1 MGERLHKYLA
11 SCGVGSR
18 RACEELILAG
28 RVTVDGTPVTELGV
42 LIEPAKSDVRV
53 EGRRVLPEPTVHYLL
68 HKPVGYL
75 STTRDARGRPT
86 VLDLVSRTDRR
97 LFIAG
102 RLDLPSEGLMLITN
116 DGELTDL
123 LTHPRYGVPKTYRV
137 TVAGELTRSHLRRLR
152 QGVKLEDG
160 PASAVEARLIRSAR
174 TFPRAAKP
182 AKSKADVTVLEGR
195 KRMVRRMFGA
205 LGFEVIRLRRVRMG
219 VLELGR
225 LARGTWRPPRRRELD
240 YLLRLRLYRSHEEAV
255 RHLERGKAGR
265 R

>member
-28 RVTVDGTPVTELGV
+28 RVTVDETPVTELGV

-53 EGRRVLPEPTVHYLL
+53 DGRRVLPEPTVHYLL

-86 VLDLVSRTDRR
+86 VLDLVPRTGRR

-102 RLDLPSEGLMLITN
+102 RLDLRSEGLMLITN
-116 DGELTDL
+116 DGGLTDL

-137 TVAGELTRSHLRRLR
+137 TVAGELTWKELRRLR
-152 QGVKLEDG
+152 EGVELEDG
-160 PASAVEARLIRSAR
+160 AASAVEVSLIRCGHS
-174 TFPRAAKP
+174 T
-182 AKSKADVTVLEGR
+182 SKADVTVLEGR
-195 KRMVRRMFGA
+195 KRMVRRMFAA
-205 LGFEVIRLRRVRMG
+205 LGFEVIGLRRVRMG

-225 LARGTWRPPRRRELD
+225 LARGSWRPPRRRELD